1 MFRKLTF
8 TFMLIAAMFAIAIAI
23 PTAMAAPNDKN
34 AAEKDRL
41 RARSEERYPDI
52 QRYKSA
58 GKVGET
64 SSGYLEAVK
73 KDYLDDSALKKLI
86 DEENRDRKSLYALIA
101 DEDGTD
107 ASLVAKR
114 AAKRNIERAHKGEY
128 VKQEGQWT
136 KK

>member
-1 MFRKLTF
+1 MITKITSAL
-8 TFMLIAAMFAIAIAI
+8 MLIAAMFAIAIPA
-23 PTAMAAPNDKN
+23 AVAAPTDKN

-41 RARSEERYPDI
+41 RARSEQRYPDI

-86 DEENRDRKSLYALIA
+86 DEENKDRKALYALIA

-107 ASLVAKR
+107 AALVAKR

-128 VKQEGQWT
+128 VKQDGQWA